1 MRYLTLFILLFTSLF
16 TQAQDAQKAKKLL
29 DEVSAKIK
37 SYDNISLEFRY
48 SVTNLQEQFSQD
60 SRGDLTVQ
68 GDKYVFNFMGTTEIF
83 DGKKKYTIIPEDE
96 EVSIEN
102 FDPKKDKN
110 FTPSKMLT
118 FFNSGYSY
126 AWDKLLLLS
135 GKKVQFI
142 KLKPLDPKD
151 ERKEILLGVDNVTK
165 NIYQLIETRKDGTR
179 TELTVTSLKTN
190 QPISKNH
197 FTFAESKYPNYYIN
211 RID

>member
-48 SVTNLQEQFSQD
+48 SVTNLKEQFSQD

-142 KLKPLDPKD
+142 KLKPLDTKD
-151 ERKEILLGVDNVTK
+151 DRKEILLGIDNVTK

-179 TELTVTSLKTN
+179 IELTVTSLKTN

-197 FTFAESKYPNYYIN
+197 FTFAESKYSNYYIN

>member
-48 SVTNLQEQFSQD
+48 SVTNLKEQFSQD

>member
-48 SVTNLQEQFSQD
+48 SVTNLKEQFSQD

-151 ERKEILLGVDNVTK
+151 ECKEILLGVDNVTK

>member
-16 TQAQDAQKAKKLL
+16 IQAQDAQKARKLL

-60 SRGDLTVQ
+60 SRGNLTVQ

-126 AWDKLLLLS
+126 AWDKLLVLS

-142 KLKPLDPKD
+142 KLKPLDSKD
-151 ERKEILLGVDNVTK
+151 DRKEILLGVDNVTK
-165 NIYQLIETRKDGTR
+165 NIYQLIETRKDGAR

-211 RID
+211 WID

>member
-1 MRYLTLFILLFTSLF
+1 MRYLTLIIVIFTTFF

-68 GDKYVFNFMGTTEIF
+68 GEKYVFNFMGTTEIF

-96 EVSIEN
+96 EITVEN
-102 FDPKKDKN
+102 FDPKKNKH

-126 AWDKLLLLS
+126 TWDKLLLLS

-151 ERKEILLGVDNVTK
+151 ERKEIFLGIDNVTK
-165 NIYQLIETRKDGTR
+165 NIYQLIELRKDGTR

-211 RID
+211 KLD

>member
-1 MRYLTLFILLFTSLF
+1 M
-16 TQAQDAQKAKKLL
+16 
-29 DEVSAKIK
+29 
-37 SYDNISLEFRY
+37 
-48 SVTNLQEQFSQD
+48 
-60 SRGDLTVQ
+60 
-68 GDKYVFNFMGTTEIF
+68 
-83 DGKKKYTIIPEDE
+83 
-96 EVSIEN
+96 
-102 FDPKKDKN
+102 
-110 FTPSKMLT
+110 
-118 FFNSGYSY
+118 
-126 AWDKLLLLS
+126 LS

>member
-16 TQAQDAQKAKKLL
+16 TQAQDAQKPKKLL

-48 SVTNLQEQFSQD
+48 SVTNLKEQFSQD